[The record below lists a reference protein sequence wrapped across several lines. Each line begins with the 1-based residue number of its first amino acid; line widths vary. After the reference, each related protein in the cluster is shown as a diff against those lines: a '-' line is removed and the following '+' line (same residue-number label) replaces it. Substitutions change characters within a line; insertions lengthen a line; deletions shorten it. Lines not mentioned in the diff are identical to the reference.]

1 MKNSDINKRF
11 DDVNKRFDQ
20 MDRKLDAVIAEIRR
34 LPTKDYVDKQVSAA
48 IIEATKQHID
58 YTDKKINKAIGIIGA
73 FIALGSLIV
82 ALL

>member
-1 MKNSDINKRF
+1 MNARF

-20 MDRKLDAVIAEIRR
+20 MDRKLDAIIAEIRE
-34 LPTKDYVDKQVSAA
+34 LPTKDYVDKRVSEA

-58 YTDKKINKAIGIIGA
+58 YTDKKINKAIGIIA
-73 FIALGSLIV
+73 VFIALGNLIV

>member
-1 MKNSDINKRF
+1 MNNQF
-11 DDVNKRFDQ
+11 AEVNK
-20 MDRKLDAVIAEIRR
+20 KLDAIIAEIRG
-34 LPTKDYVDKQVSAA
+34 LPTKDYVDKRVSEA

-58 YTDKKINKAIGIIGA
+58 YTDKKINKTIGIIGV

>member
-1 MKNSDINKRF
+1 M
-11 DDVNKRFDQ
+11 NKRFDQ
-20 MDRKLDAVIAEIRR
+20 IDRKLDAVIAEIRG
-34 LPTKDYVDKQVSAA
+34 LPTKNYVDKQVSAA

-73 FIALGSLIV
+73 VIALGSLIV